1 MNMQQIL
8 VDISNALQAGR
19 AKIVKELIGQ
29 ALEEGVSVEL
39 ILNAM
44 LDGMSIIGAKFKAD
58 EIFVPEVLI
67 SARAL
72 NQGLEIIK
80 PILTETGVKPL
91 GNAVIGTIKGD
102 LHDIGKNLVKM
113 MLVGVGIE
121 VIDLGVDVSAQDF
134 IKAAQDNQA
143 KVICISALLTTTM
156 TNMKEVID
164 ELVAR
169 GIRDQYVVMVGGA
182 PITSSFAKEIG
193 ADHYAPDA
201 ASAAEVAKSLF

>member
-1 MNMQQIL
+1 MQQIL
-8 VDISNALQAGR
+8 SDISTALQNGR
-19 AKIVKELIGQ
+19 AKVVKELIGQ
-29 ALEEGVSVEL
+29 ALEQGVSAEL

-80 PILTETGVKPL
+80 PILTETGVEPL
-91 GNAVIGTIKGD
+91 GKAVIGTIKGD

-113 MLVGVGIE
+113 MLVGAGIE

-156 TNMKEVID
+156 TNMKEVVD

-169 GIRDQYVVMVGGA
+169 GIRDQYVVMIGGA

-193 ADHYAPDA
+193 ADYYTPDA
-201 ASAAEVAKSLF
+201 ASAAEVAKKLF

>member
-1 MNMQQIL
+1 MQQIL
-8 VDISNALQAGR
+8 SDISKALQAGR

-29 ALEEGVSVEL
+29 ALEQGVSVEL

-91 GNAVIGTIKGD
+91 GKAIIGTIKGD

-134 IKAAQDNQA
+134 IQVAQDNQA

-164 ELVAR
+164 ELVAH
-169 GIRDQYVVMVGGA
+169 GIRDQYVVMIGGA

-201 ASAAEVAKSLF
+201 ASAADVAKNLF

>member
-1 MNMQQIL
+1 MQQIL
-8 VDISNALQAGR
+8 SDISTALQAGR
-19 AKIVKELIGQ
+19 AKIVKELIAQ
-29 ALEEGVSVEL
+29 ALEQGVSAES

-44 LDGMSIIGAKFKAD
+44 LDGMSVIGAKFKAD

-91 GNAVIGTIKGD
+91 GKAIIGTIKGD

-121 VIDLGVDVSAQDF
+121 VIDLGVDVTAQDF
-134 IKAAQDNQA
+134 IQAAQDNQA

-169 GIRDQYVVMVGGA
+169 GIRDQYIVMIGGA

-193 ADHYAPDA
+193 ADYYTPDA
-201 ASAAEVAKSLF
+201 ASAADVAKNLF

>member
-1 MNMQQIL
+1 MQQIL
-8 VDISNALQAGR
+8 SDISKALQSGR
-19 AKIVKELIGQ
+19 AKVVKELIGQ
-29 ALEEGVSVEL
+29 ALEQGVSAEV

-91 GNAVIGTIKGD
+91 GKAVIGTIKGD

-113 MLVGVGIE
+113 MLVGAGIE

-134 IKAAQDNQA
+134 VQAAQDNQA

-156 TNMKEVID
+156 TNMKEVVD

-169 GIRDQYVVMVGGA
+169 GIRDQYVVMIGGA

-193 ADHYAPDA
+193 ADHYTPDA
-201 ASAAEVAKSLF
+201 ASAAEVAKKLF